1 LGSAKLS
8 DAVNAAPSPAHSS
21 SNSADSQRGECRTT
35 SFCFGDT
42 NRWPL
47 AQETAIRFPTL
58 FRHEAVIDYAWDGE
72 QVLLEKSKKHD
83 CIKAFSETDFRKI
96 SKSLT
101 CRPSFFQKI
110 GPSFIRTLPSRST
123 DTTGQV
129 PPGDRTHIDVA
140 IQQAHG
146 PIDVLVNN
154 AGIEPSGSV
163 EELPLSDFRA
173 VMETNYFGVI
183 RCIQSV
189 APQMRQRR
197 SVYSFQ
203 PFGFAHILPA

>member
-1 LGSAKLS
+1 
-8 DAVNAAPSPAHSS
+8 
-21 SNSADSQRGECRTT
+21 
-35 SFCFGDT
+35 
-42 NRWPL
+42 
-47 AQETAIRFPTL
+47 
-58 FRHEAVIDYAWDGE
+58 
-72 QVLLEKSKKHD
+72 LEKSKKHD